1 MPKKAFNWKNS
12 VIYKICCKDH
22 NIKDIYIGS
31 TTNMVKRR
39 SAHKS
44 NCNNE
49 NRRQHN
55 LYVYEFIREHGGWN
69 NWNMIL
75 VEKYP
80 CVDNMELVKRER
92 YWYDELKASL
102 NLRRPHRSDE
112 ERIKYHIEYGKIF
125 REENKDAIIECKKK
139 YREENKDVIIEYQK
153 KYYEENKDKIKKY
166 CEENKER
173 ISKKFNC
180 ECGGKYTH
188 NHKSHHN
195 KTKKHRLYLEK
206 QEHLKSVEIGEI

>member
-1 MPKKAFNWKNS
+1 MPKKAFDYKNS

-39 SAHKS
+39 NYHKS

-49 NRRQHN
+49 KGRIYH
-55 LYVYEFIREHGGWN
+55 LYVYEFIREHGGWD

-80 CVDNMELVKRER
+80 CVDKIELEQRER

-102 NLRRPHRSDE
+102 NSRRPYRSDE
-112 ERIKYHIEYGKIF
+112 ERIKY
-125 REENKDAIIECKKK
+125 DIECKK
-139 YREENKDVIIEYQK
+139 R
-153 KYYEENKDKIKKY
+153 YYEENKDYYRTYTKDYREKNIDKLKSYNKKWI
-166 CEENKER
+166 EENKEKIKAHNGKR
-173 ISKKFNC
+173 YNC

-188 NHKSHHN
+188 NNKLRHN

-206 QEHLKSVEIGEI
+206 QEHLKSVEIGVI